1 MENKPQIIRLALLI
15 LALVLIQYGTV
26 HARGEKV
33 TVIAPSASTSI
44 EAHAIMLRLGWVETN
59 LREAQVILVV
69 VRSMRYEPLSDLY
82 GSHKELQ
89 EDANK
94 QLNTSGPDFH
104 VYIYRI
110 NDDLSVTQIRHT
122 SYEADD

>member
-1 MENKPQIIRLALLI
+1 
-15 LALVLIQYGTV
+15 VV
-26 HARGEKV
+26 
-33 TVIAPSASTSI
+33 VIAPSVSTSI
-44 EAHAIMLRLGWVETN
+44 EARAIMLHLDWVETN

-69 VRSMRYEPLSDLY
+69 VRSMRYDPLGYSY

-89 EDANK
+89 DDANI
-94 QLNTSGPDFH
+94 QLNISRPDFH
-104 VYIYRI
+104 IYIYQI

>member
-1 MENKPQIIRLALLI
+1 MPQMRRLALLI

-33 TVIAPSASTSI
+33 TVIAPSVSTSI
-44 EAHAIMLRLGWVETN
+44 EARAIMLRLGWIETN

-69 VRSMRYEPLSDLY
+69 VRSMRYEPLGQIY

-94 QLNTSGPDFH
+94 QLNINGPDFH

>member
-1 MENKPQIIRLALLI
+1 
-15 LALVLIQYGTV
+15 
-26 HARGEKV
+26 
-33 TVIAPSASTSI
+33 
-44 EAHAIMLRLGWVETN
+44 
-59 LREAQVILVV
+59 
-69 VRSMRYEPLSDLY
+69 MRYEPLGQIY

-94 QLNTSGPDFH
+94 QLNINGPDFH